1 MARSGPR
8 LTQSQ
13 FLQCLFEITLIDVL
27 FRIRQRAF
35 YIFLLGVNI
44 HHRFEPFDFGL
55 KLRMPCLVGQVIIES
70 FRRQFGA
77 KLKLAEPSNSSA
89 EKSSISAS
97 RPSPPRCGHLPI
109 RPRGTEP
116 LLLINLI
123 DEAAFI
129 QLAHDAFVDHVLE
142 AKLYA
147 GLAAGRFFDL
157 YLHAGPGHQ
166 RHHVIEFG
174 GRGVG

>member
-35 YIFLLGVNI
+35 YAFLLGVNI
-44 HHRFEPFDFGL
+44 HHRFEPVDFDL

-77 KLKLAEPSNSSA
+77 KLKFFREEFKRRRSILFEPFLGLHNSR
-89 EKSSISAS
+89 EELN
-97 RPSPPRCGHLPI
+97 P
-109 RPRGTEP
+109 
-116 LLLINLI
+116 
-123 DEAAFI
+123 
-129 QLAHDAFVDHVLE
+129 
-142 AKLYA
+142 Y
-147 GLAAGRFFDL
+147 
-157 YLHAGPGHQ
+157 YL
-166 RHHVIEFG
+166 
-174 GRGVG
+174 